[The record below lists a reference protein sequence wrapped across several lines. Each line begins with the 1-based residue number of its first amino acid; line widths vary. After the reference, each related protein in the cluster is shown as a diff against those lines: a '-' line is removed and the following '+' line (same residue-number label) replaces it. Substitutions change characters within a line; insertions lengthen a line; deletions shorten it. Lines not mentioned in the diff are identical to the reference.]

1 VTTAA
6 FVVGVCFGWMGCFVL
21 DFVREQIARQ
31 VPPKSVEPHLF
42 VREAEDEILI
52 HIEGEL

>member
-1 VTTAA
+1 MTTAA